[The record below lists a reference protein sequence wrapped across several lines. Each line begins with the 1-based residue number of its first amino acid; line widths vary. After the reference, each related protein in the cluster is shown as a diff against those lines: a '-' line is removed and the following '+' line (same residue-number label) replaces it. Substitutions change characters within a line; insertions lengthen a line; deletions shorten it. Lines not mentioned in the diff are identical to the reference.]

1 MKPQDL
7 FLLYEQEV
15 AQFKLDLIR
24 RLSDPAAVLEAPRQ
38 KRTSNFSMIEAV
50 LVAAG
55 KPLHVTEI
63 IAAIEKEFNI
73 TLDRDSLSSA
83 ILKQVRKEK
92 RFIRVV
98 AEEDHFIEGKASDR
112 LSQRAEADG
121 LAFGNARRS
130 VRPIHEMRRF
140 FMDRLYKII

>member
-1 MKPQDL
+1 
-7 FLLYEQEV
+7 
-15 AQFKLDLIR
+15 
-24 RLSDPAAVLEAPRQ
+24 
-38 KRTSNFSMIEAV
+38 
-50 LVAAG
+50 
-55 KPLHVTEI
+55 
-63 IAAIEKEFNI
+63 
-73 TLDRDSLSSA
+73 LDRDSLSSA

-140 FMDRLYKII
+140 FMDRLYKIIQARTRDIIIFCSSASPLSPVFSCSGPWSSVFSAS